1 VQELSVAIHEAQET
15 VQQQQQQVTQL
26 QQQVNDAAEERRLV
40 EKKGVVVT
48 RDLRRQLASERRRVE
63 KLQERL
69 RDLNSENKVNTSLS
83 DMNHRGGMYLVLIF
97 LCVT

>member
-1 VQELSVAIHEAQET
+1 MTITTIKYSNVQEVNATLLETREAMR
-15 VQQQQQQVTQL
+15 QQQQQLTLL

-48 RDLRRQLASERRRVE
+48 RDLRRQLASERRRSE

-69 RDLNSENKVNTSLS
+69 RELNSENKVNTSLS
-83 DMNHRGGMYLVLIF
+83 DINQKTGM
-97 LCVT
+97 